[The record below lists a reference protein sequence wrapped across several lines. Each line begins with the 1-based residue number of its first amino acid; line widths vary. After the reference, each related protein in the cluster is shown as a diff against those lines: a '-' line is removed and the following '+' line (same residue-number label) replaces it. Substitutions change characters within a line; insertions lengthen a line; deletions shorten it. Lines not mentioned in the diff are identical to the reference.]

1 MAEPESEIELVVE
14 PQPAAEPVPVAEPE
28 SEIELV
34 VEPQP
39 PAVAELAPVATSRY
53 VLGAPWHHPESV
65 RFLVAPPLAP
75 LSPAPGGL
83 TRG

>member
-1 MAEPESEIELVVE
+1 
-14 PQPAAEPVPVAEPE
+14 
-28 SEIELV
+28 V